1 MNIVPNY
8 RVEKDNRSF
17 HVPADQ
23 IEYYANNG
31 YTIYR
36 NVEQEV
42 VNPQSEVKEINE
54 FLEEVANNIEAM
66 SNEA

>member
-1 MNIVPNY
+1 MNIIPNY
-8 RVEKDNRSF
+8 RVVKDGRSF

-36 NVEQEV
+36 QVEEEV
-42 VNPQSEVKEINE
+42 TDTESEVAEIRQL
-54 FLEEVANNIEAM
+54 FEEDE
-66 SNEA
+66 SNDI

>member
-1 MNIVPNY
+1 MTIIPNY
-8 RVEKDNRSF
+8 RVEKDGRSF

-36 NVEQEV
+36 QVEEV
-42 VNPQSEVKEINE
+42 VVSPESEVSQINE
-54 FLEEVANNIEAM
+54 FLESVN
-66 SNEA
+66 NEA